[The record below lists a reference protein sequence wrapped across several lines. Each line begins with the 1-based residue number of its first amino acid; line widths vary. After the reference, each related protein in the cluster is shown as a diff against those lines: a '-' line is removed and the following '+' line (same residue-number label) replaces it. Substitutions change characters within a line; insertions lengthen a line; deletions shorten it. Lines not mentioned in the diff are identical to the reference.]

1 MGLPGKVEK
10 IRVTNF
16 ENIFIC
22 FQKVTEQR
30 QVSTKEVIE
39 KTRDILKGVR
49 MNKRAA
55 LLLQNR
61 KMD

>member
-1 MGLPGKVEK
+1 
-10 IRVTNF
+10 
-16 ENIFIC
+16 
-22 FQKVTEQR
+22 VTEQR

-61 KMD
+61 KMDL